1 MNSTRSLFALVF
13 LAICAIIAA
22 TGIALRPT
30 LESPGLPDAPR
41 APPTTWPYYSAAA
54 GGFATPAMPD
64 GDLIAYGYRLVA
76 ETYAV
81 IGPEVG
87 DPAMRLAGNN
97 LACRNCH
104 LDVGT
109 SRSGLPLVG
118 IFKTFPK
125 YSDRDKRVISLAERI
140 NECMTRS
147 MNGHRLPDDSR
158 EMNGFLAFL
167 RYIGE
172 PTPISAEPAPAALL
186 PPDASRGAEVYAA
199 VCAAC
204 HGPDGLGKRNG
215 QVGDARGY
223 VFPPLWGPDSFNDD
237 AGMDHYPRI
246 VGFVRRNM
254 PRGVDPQHPVLS
266 LQQAWDVSAYVIS
279 KPRPHHEMSK

>member
-1 MNSTRSLFALVF
+1 MNSARSLFALVF
-13 LAICAIIAA
+13 VAICAIIAA
-22 TGIALRPT
+22 TGIALRPA
-30 LESPGLPDAPR
+30 PDGGGLPDAPR
-41 APPTTWPYYSAAA
+41 APPTTWPDYSVGGA
-54 GGFATPAMPD
+54 GFVTPALPD
-64 GDLIAYGYRLVA
+64 GDLIAYGYRLLA
-76 ETYAV
+76 ETFAL

-87 DPAMRLAGNN
+87 APALRFTGNN

-109 SRSGLPLVG
+109 SRAGLPLVG
-118 IFKTFPK
+118 AFKTFPK
-125 YSDRDKRVISLAERI
+125 FSERDQRVISLIDRI

-147 MNGHRLPDDSR
+147 MNGHPLPVDSR
-158 EMNGFLAFL
+158 EMAGFVAFL

-172 PTPISAEPAPAALL
+172 PAPIYAQPAEAAPLPA
-186 PPDASRGAEVYAA
+186 DANRGAEVYVK

-215 QVGDARGY
+215 AVGDARGY
-223 VFPPLWGPDSFNDD
+223 EFPPLWGPDSFNDA
-237 AGMDHYPRI
+237 AGMDRYFRI

-266 LQQAWDVSAYVIS
+266 LQQAWDVSAYVIAQ
-279 KPRPHHEMSK
+279 PRPHHDMAR

>member
-1 MNSTRSLFALVF
+1 MTSARSLFALVF
-13 LAICAIIAA
+13 VAVCGLIAA
-22 TGIALRPT
+22 TGIALRPAPP
-30 LESPGLPDAPR
+30 LAGPGSAPR
-41 APPTTWPYYSAAA
+41 TPPTAWPDYRVGGA
-54 GGFATPAMPD
+54 GFVTPAMPD
-64 GDLIAYGYRLVA
+64 GDLIAYGYRLIA

-87 DPAMRLAGNN
+87 DSALRFAGNN

-109 SRSGLPLVG
+109 NRAAMPLVG
-118 IFKTFPK
+118 IVRTFPK
-125 YSDRDKRVISLAERI
+125 FSDRDQRVISLVERI

-147 MNGHRLPDDSR
+147 MNGHRLPDESR

-172 PTPISAEPAPAALL
+172 PEPLHAPPAPEAPL
-186 PPDASRGAEVYAA
+186 PPDAARGAEVYTN

-215 QVGDARGY
+215 AVGDALGY
-223 VFPPLWGPDSFNDD
+223 TFPPLWGPDSFNDG
-237 AGMDHYPRI
+237 AGMDRYVRI

-266 LQQAWDVSAYVIS
+266 LQQAWDVSAYVIAR
-279 KPRPHHEMSK
+279 PRPHHDMAR